1 MAEIWTIIVF
11 IISLVISTVIIYF
24 ITKVFGEREGI
35 KYAFLAAIF
44 GSIIYGT
51 FNNNLIGNNIITS
64 IIGGAL
70 WFFVLKI
77 IYTMKWL
84 KALLITFIIW
94 IITSLIGILIPTLPG
109 PL

>member
-11 IISLVISTVIIYF
+11 VISLVISTVIIYF

-35 KYAFLAAIF
+35 KYAFLAAIS
-44 GSIIYGT
+44 GSIIYGIL
-51 FNNNLIGNNIITS
+51 NNLIGNNIITS

-70 WFFVLKI
+70 WIFVLKI

>member
-11 IISLVISTVIIYF
+11 VIGLVISTVIIYF

-35 KYAFLAAIF
+35 KYAFLAAIS
-44 GSIIYGT
+44 GSIIYGIL
-51 FNNNLIGNNIITS
+51 NNNLIGNNIITS

-70 WFFVLKI
+70 WIFVLKI
-77 IYTMKWL
+77 IYRMKWL
-84 KALLITFIIW
+84 KALLIAFIIW
-94 IITSLIGILIPTLPG
+94 GITNLIEILIPTLPG

>member
-11 IISLVISTVIIYF
+11 VISLVISTEIIYF
-24 ITKVFGEREGI
+24 ITKVLGEREGI
-35 KYAFLAAIF
+35 KYAFLAAIS
-44 GSIIYGT
+44 GSIIYGI
-51 FNNNLIGNNIITS
+51 FNNLIGNNIITS
-64 IIGGAL
+64 IIGEAL

>member
-1 MAEIWTIIVF
+1 MVEIWTIIVF
-11 IISLVISTVIIYF
+11 VISLVVSTVIIYF

-35 KYAFLAAIF
+35 KYAFLAAIS
-44 GSIIYGT
+44 GSIIYGI
-51 FNNNLIGNNIITS
+51 FNNLIGNNSITS
-64 IIGGAL
+64 IIEGAL
-70 WFFVLKI
+70 CFCIKI

>member
-11 IISLVISTVIIYF
+11 VIGLVISTVIIYF

-35 KYAFLAAIF
+35 KYAFLAAIS

-51 FNNNLIGNNIITS
+51 LNNLIGNNIITS

-70 WFFVLKI
+70 WILVLKI
-77 IYTMKWL
+77 IYRMKWL
-84 KALLITFIIW
+84 KALLIAFIIW
-94 IITSLIGILIPTLPG
+94 GITNLIEILIPTLPG

>member
-11 IISLVISTVIIYF
+11 VISLVISTVIIYF

-35 KYAFLAAIF
+35 KYAFLAASC
-44 GSIIYGT
+44 GSIIYGIL
-51 FNNNLIGNNIITS
+51 NNNLIGNNIITS

-70 WFFVLKI
+70 WIFVLKI
-77 IYTMKWL
+77 IYRMKWL

>member
-1 MAEIWTIIVF
+1 MDYHSF
-11 IISLVISTVIIYF
+11 CNKLSNIYSNNLF
-24 ITKVFGEREGI
+24 YYQSIGRTRRNKVR
-35 KYAFLAAIF
+35 FLAAIS
-44 GSIIYGT
+44 GSIIYGI
-51 FNNNLIGNNIITS
+51 FNNLIGNNIVTS

>member
-11 IISLVISTVIIYF
+11 VIGLVISTVIIYF

-35 KYAFLAAIF
+35 KYAFLAAIS
-44 GSIIYGT
+44 GSIIYGILK
-51 FNNNLIGNNIITS
+51 NLIGNNIITS

-70 WFFVLKI
+70 WIFVLKI
-77 IYTMKWL
+77 IYRMKWL
-84 KALLITFIIW
+84 KALLIAFIIW
-94 IITSLIGILIPTLPG
+94 GITNLIEILIPTLPG

>member
-11 IISLVISTVIIYF
+11 VIGLVISTVIIYF

-35 KYAFLAAIF
+35 KYAFLAAIS
-44 GSIIYGT
+44 GSIIYGIL
-51 FNNNLIGNNIITS
+51 NNLIGNNIITS

-70 WFFVLKI
+70 WIFVLKI
-77 IYTMKWL
+77 IYRMKWL
-84 KALLITFIIW
+84 KALLIAFIIW
-94 IITSLIGILIPTLPG
+94 GITNLIEILITTLPG

>member
-11 IISLVISTVIIYF
+11 VIGLVISTVIIYF

-35 KYAFLAAIF
+35 KYAFLAAIS
-44 GSIIYGT
+44 GSIIYGIL
-51 FNNNLIGNNIITS
+51 NNLIGNNIITS

-70 WFFVLKI
+70 WIFVLTI
-77 IYTMKWL
+77 IYRMKWL
-84 KALLITFIIW
+84 KALLIAFIIW
-94 IITSLIGILIPTLPG
+94 GITNLIEILIPTLPG

>member
-11 IISLVISTVIIYF
+11 VIGLVISTVIIYF

-35 KYAFLAAIF
+35 KYAFLAAIS
-44 GSIIYGT
+44 GSIIYGIL
-51 FNNNLIGNNIITS
+51 NNLIGNNIITS

-70 WFFVLKI
+70 WILVLKI
-77 IYTMKWL
+77 IYRMKWL
-84 KALLITFIIW
+84 KALLIAFIIW
-94 IITSLIGILIPTLPG
+94 GITNLIEILITTLPG

>member
-11 IISLVISTVIIYF
+11 VIGLVISTVIIYF

-35 KYAFLAAIF
+35 KYAFLAAIS
-44 GSIIYGT
+44 GSIIYGIL
-51 FNNNLIGNNIITS
+51 NNLIGNNIITS

-70 WFFVLKI
+70 WILVLKI
-77 IYTMKWL
+77 IYRMKWL
-84 KALLITFIIW
+84 KALLIAFIIW
-94 IITSLIGILIPTLPG
+94 GITNLIEILIPTLPG

>member
-1 MAEIWTIIVF
+1 MVEIWTIIVF
-11 IISLVISTVIIYF
+11 VISLVISTVIIYF
-24 ITKVFGEREGI
+24 ITKVLGEREGI
-35 KYAFLAAIF
+35 KYAFLAAIS
-44 GSIIYGT
+44 GSIIYGI
-51 FNNNLIGNNIITS
+51 FNNLIGNNIVTS

>member
-44 GSIIYGT
+44 GSIIYGI